1 MNGKMYIFGGHH
13 RTGSG
18 QQAFH
23 SLYECQL
30 KLESQRDDLFKWK
43 KIQVESPQTRDSHS
57 CVTFMD
63 QILIFGGSSKK
74 STFNDLFKYNVNQR
88 MWTKLEAIFDEGEQ
102 PSPREGHVGVLIEG
116 DKMLVHGGY
125 DERYSCFSD
134 AFVLVG
140 LHKEIDQA

>member
-1 MNGKMYIFGGHH
+1 
-13 RTGSG
+13 
-18 QQAFH
+18 
-23 SLYECQL
+23 
-30 KLESQRDDLFKWK
+30 
-43 KIQVESPQTRDSHS
+43 
-57 CVTFMD
+57 MD
-63 QILIFGGSSKK
+63 QILILGSSSKK
-74 STFNDLFKYNVNQR
+74 STFNDLFKYNINQR